1 MKFKLWFH
9 AVIRH
14 AHEAL
19 MGIVAVMDS
28 PHFIVY
34 ALLIVAALCLCL
46 AIAIIFSET
55 GV

>member
-1 MKFKLWFH
+1 MRLKLWFH
-9 AVIRH
+9 AVLRH

-19 MGIVAVMDS
+19 MGVVAVMDS

-34 ALLIVAALCLCL
+34 ALLILAALCLSL
-46 AIAIIFSET
+46 AIAIMFAET